1 MNMSEEKR
9 EEGIIK
15 NTGVL
20 DLKSV
25 TEEEVERIKGIE
37 NVGVMIVPEK
47 FVGRLSAKTK
57 NVGVVIPYKEGLRL
71 YSGKSTIN
79 DETLKSFEEPIGI
92 INAGK
97 LLIEKKTTTEL
108 ITQKIKEIRNYG
120 KIIVP
125 KHVRGALTS
134 KITENHGKIEV
145 LEEYVQEKIKELQ
158 KEIEDLQKMA
168 EG

>member
-47 FVGRLSAKTK
+47 FVGRISAKTK

-108 ITQKIKEIRNYG
+108 ITQKIKDSR
-120 KIIVP
+120 K
-125 KHVRGALTS
+125 RRS
-134 KITENHGKIEV
+134 
-145 LEEYVQEKIKELQ
+145 
-158 KEIEDLQKMA
+158 
-168 EG
+168 